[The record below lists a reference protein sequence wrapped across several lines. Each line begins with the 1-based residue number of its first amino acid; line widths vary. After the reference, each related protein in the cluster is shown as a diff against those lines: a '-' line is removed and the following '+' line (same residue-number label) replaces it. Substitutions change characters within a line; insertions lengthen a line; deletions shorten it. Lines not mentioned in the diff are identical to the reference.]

1 MSKEKIGIALIIIGL
16 VLNFSTIKFP
26 AAGLL
31 QVLSARWESDCCFKF
46 KILKKRNNK
55 LINQFQSEITYKLK

>member
-1 MSKEKIGIALIIIGL
+1 MSKEKIVGTALIIIGL

-31 QVLSARWESDCCFKF
+31 QVLCAMGIGLLF
-46 KILKKRNNK
+46 
-55 LINQFQSEITYKLK
+55 